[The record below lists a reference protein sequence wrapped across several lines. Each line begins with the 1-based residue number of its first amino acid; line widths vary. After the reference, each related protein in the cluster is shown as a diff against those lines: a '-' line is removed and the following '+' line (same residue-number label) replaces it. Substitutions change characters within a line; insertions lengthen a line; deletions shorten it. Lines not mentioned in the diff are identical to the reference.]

1 MGIVALS
8 RRGTGEGARVAPS
21 EAAATSTLAAPPRTV
36 RPSIASTSSALQR
49 PTRFICHRP
58 LHITTVSH
66 RRGHPHQ
73 PLKSRGPDPFVLTS
87 AIDPS
92 SAPPPPFALRRSV
105 PRCASAMQFSSVF
118 PLEGKAC
125 VSPVRREGSGSER
138 VRIGDCSST
147 RQNRALRRMCFGAR
161 GTTSSAQCVLT
172 SDAGPDTLVVRTSF
186 RRNYA
191 DPNEVAAVI
200 LGGGTGTQLFP
211 LTSTRAT
218 PAVPIGGCYRLI
230 DIPMSN
236 CFNSGINKIFV
247 MTQFNSASLNRHIHR
262 TYLGGGINFTDGS
275 VEVLAATQMPG
286 EAAGWFQGTADAVRK
301 FIWVLEDY
309 YKHKAIEHILILSGD
324 QLYRMDYMELVQKH
338 VDDNADI
345 TLSCAPVGESR
356 ASDYGLVKFDS
367 SGRVIQFSEK
377 PKGADLEEMK
387 VDTSFLNF
395 AIDDPTKYPYIA
407 SMGVYVFKK
416 DVLLNLLKSRYAQ
429 LHDFGSEILP
439 KALHEHNVQAY
450 VFTDYW
456 EDIGT
461 IRSFFD
467 ANMALCEQPP
477 KFEFYDPKTP
487 FFTSPRYLPPTK
499 SDKCRIKD
507 AIISHGCFLRECTIE
522 HSIVGVRSRLNSGC
536 ELKNTMMMGADLY
549 ETEDEISR
557 LLSEGNVPI
566 GVGENTKISNCII
579 DMNARVGRNVSI
591 TNSEGVQEAD
601 RPEEGY
607 YIRSGIV
614 VILKNS
620 TIKDGTVI

>member
-1 MGIVALS
+1 MAQRWTANVIDAVQQ
-8 RRGTGEGARVAPS
+8 R
-21 EAAATSTLAAPPRTV
+21 AAPGG
-36 RPSIASTSSALQR
+36 Q
-49 PTRFICHRP
+49 
-58 LHITTVSH
+58 
-66 RRGHPHQ
+66 G
-73 PLKSRGPDPFVLTS
+73 VL
-87 AIDPS
+87 
-92 SAPPPPFALRRSV
+92 
-105 PRCASAMQFSSVF
+105 
-118 PLEGKAC
+118 
-125 VSPVRREGSGSER
+125 
-138 VRIGDCSST
+138 
-147 RQNRALRRMCFGAR
+147 
-161 GTTSSAQCVLT
+161 
-172 SDAGPDTLVVRTSF
+172 RTSF

-286 EAAGWFQGTADAVRK
+286 EAAGWFRGTADAVRK

-309 YKHKAIEHILILSGD
+309 YKNKSIEHILILSGD

-345 TLSCAPVGESR
+345 TLSCAPVGER
-356 ASDYGLVKFDS
+356 
-367 SGRVIQFSEK
+367 
-377 PKGADLEEMK
+377 
-387 VDTSFLNF
+387 
-395 AIDDPTKYPYIA
+395 
-407 SMGVYVFKK
+407 
-416 DVLLNLLKSRYAQ
+416 SRYAE

-439 KALHEHNVQAY
+439 RALHDHNVQAY

-499 SDKCRIKD
+499 SDKCRIKE
-507 AIISHGCFLRECTIE
+507 AIISHGCFLRECKIE
-522 HSIVGVRSRLNSGC
+522 HSIIGVRSRLNSGS
-536 ELKNTMMMGADLY
+536 ELKNAMMMGADSY

-557 LLSEGNVPI
+557 LMSEGKVPI

-579 DMNARVGRNVSI
+579 DMNARIGRDVVISNK
-591 TNSEGVQEAD
+591 EGVQEAD

-614 VILKNS
+614 VIQKNA
-620 TIKDGTVI
+620 TIKDGSCRAPPGRRDGFCDNLCAALIVVVVSRPGLKKRSGDGRRLKLEWLRLKVKARAGSISSK

>member
-1 MGIVALS
+1 
-8 RRGTGEGARVAPS
+8 
-21 EAAATSTLAAPPRTV
+21 
-36 RPSIASTSSALQR
+36 
-49 PTRFICHRP
+49 
-58 LHITTVSH
+58 
-66 RRGHPHQ
+66 
-73 PLKSRGPDPFVLTS
+73 
-87 AIDPS
+87 
-92 SAPPPPFALRRSV
+92 
-105 PRCASAMQFSSVF
+105 MQFSSVF

-125 VSPVRREGSGSER
+125 VSPIRRGGEGSGSDR
-138 VRIGDCSST
+138 LRIGDCSSIKHE
-147 RQNRALRRMCFGAR
+147 RALRRMCFGAR
-161 GTTSSAQCVLT
+161 GTTRSAQCVLT
-172 SDAGPDTLVVRTSF
+172 SDASPDTLVVRTSF

-324 QLYRMDYMELVQKH
+324 QLYRMNYMELVQKH

-377 PKGADLEEMK
+377 PKGADLEAMK

-407 SMGVYVFKK
+407 SMGVYVFKR
-416 DVLLNLLKSRYAQ
+416 DVLLNLLKSRYAE

-439 KALHEHNVQAY
+439 RALHEHNVKAY

-461 IRSFFD
+461 IRSFYD

-507 AIISHGCFLRECTIE
+507 AIISHGCFLRECTID

-549 ETEDEISR
+549 ETEDEVSR
-557 LLSEGNVPI
+557 LLSEGKVPI

-579 DMNARVGRNVSI
+579 DMNARVGMNVVI

-614 VILKNS
+614 VILKNA

>member
-1 MGIVALS
+1 M
-8 RRGTGEGARVAPS
+8 
-21 EAAATSTLAAPPRTV
+21 
-36 RPSIASTSSALQR
+36 SS
-49 PTRFICHRP
+49 
-58 LHITTVSH
+58 
-66 RRGHPHQ
+66 
-73 PLKSRGPDPFVLTS
+73 
-87 AIDPS
+87 
-92 SAPPPPFALRRSV
+92 
-105 PRCASAMQFSSVF
+105 MQFSSVL

-125 VSPVRREGSGSER
+125 VSPVRREGSASER
-138 VRIGDCSST
+138 LKVGDSSSI
-147 RQNRALRRMCFGAR
+147 RHERASRRMCNGGR
-161 GTTSSAQCVLT
+161 GPAATGAQCVLT
-172 SDAGPDTLVVRTSF
+172 SDASPADTLVLRTSF

-286 EAAGWFQGTADAVRK
+286 EAAGWFRGTADAVRK

-309 YKHKAIEHILILSGD
+309 YKNKSIEHILILSGD

-356 ASDYGLVKFDS
+356 ASEYGLVKFDS
-367 SGRVIQFSEK
+367 SGRVVHFSEK
-377 PKGADLEEMK
+377 PKGDDLEAMK

-395 AIDDPTKYPYIA
+395 AIDDPAKYPYIA
-407 SMGVYVFKK
+407 SMGVYVFKR
-416 DVLLNLLKSRYAQ
+416 DVLLNLLKSRYAE

-439 KALHEHNVQAY
+439 RALHDHNVQAY

-467 ANMALCEQPP
+467 ANMALCEQVTLSFWPP

-499 SDKCRIKD
+499 SDKCRIKE
-507 AIISHGCFLRECTIE
+507 AIISHGCFLRECKIE
-522 HSIVGVRSRLNSGC
+522 HSIIGVRSRLNSGS
-536 ELKNTMMMGADLY
+536 ELKNAMMMGADSY

-557 LLSEGNVPI
+557 LMSEGKVPI

-579 DMNARVGRNVSI
+579 DMNARIGRDVVISNK
-591 TNSEGVQEAD
+591 EGVQEAD

-614 VILKNS
+614 VIQKNA
-620 TIKDGTVI
+620 TIKDGTVV

>member
-1 MGIVALS
+1 
-8 RRGTGEGARVAPS
+8 
-21 EAAATSTLAAPPRTV
+21 
-36 RPSIASTSSALQR
+36 
-49 PTRFICHRP
+49 
-58 LHITTVSH
+58 
-66 RRGHPHQ
+66 
-73 PLKSRGPDPFVLTS
+73 
-87 AIDPS
+87 
-92 SAPPPPFALRRSV
+92 
-105 PRCASAMQFSSVF
+105 MQFSSVL

-125 VSPVRREGSGSER
+125 MSPVRRGSGGYGSER
-138 VRIGDCSST
+138 MRINCCSI
-147 RQNRALRRMCFGAR
+147 RRNKALRRMCFSAR
-161 GTTSSAQCVLT
+161 GAVSSTQCVLT

-377 PKGADLEEMK
+377 PKGAALEEMK

-395 AIDDPTKYPYIA
+395 AIDSPAEYPYIA
-407 SMGVYVFKK
+407 SMGVYVFKR
-416 DVLLNLLKSRYAQ
+416 DVLLDLLKSRYAE

-507 AIISHGCFLRECTIE
+507 AIISHGCFLRECAIE

-557 LLSEGNVPI
+557 LLAEGKVPI

-591 TNSEGVQEAD
+591 TNKEGVQEAD
-601 RPEEGY
+601 RPDEGY

-614 VILKNS
+614 VVLKNA

>member
-1 MGIVALS
+1 MQLS
-8 RRGTGEGARVAPS
+8 
-21 EAAATSTLAAPPRTV
+21 TV
-36 RPSIASTSSALQR
+36 
-49 PTRFICHRP
+49 
-58 LHITTVSH
+58 V
-66 RRGHPHQ
+66 
-73 PLKSRGPDPFVLTS
+73 
-87 AIDPS
+87 
-92 SAPPPPFALRRSV
+92 
-105 PRCASAMQFSSVF
+105 

-125 VSPVRREGSGSER
+125 VSLVRRSGEGSGSQR
-138 VRIGDCSST
+138 VRMGDSTRLRKMCSS
-147 RQNRALRRMCFGAR
+147 AR
-161 GTTSSAQCVLT
+161 GAANSVKSVLT
-172 SDAGPDTLVVRTSF
+172 SDAGPDTLVVRTPF

-200 LGGGTGTQLFP
+200 LGGGTGSQLFP

-309 YKHKAIEHILILSGD
+309 YKHKNIEHILILSGD

-377 PKGADLEEMK
+377 PKGADLEAMK

-395 AIDDPTKYPYIA
+395 AIDDTSKYPYIA
-407 SMGVYVFKK
+407 SMGVYVFKR
-416 DVLLNLLKSRYAQ
+416 DVLLNLLKSRYSQ

-439 KALHEHNVQAY
+439 RALHEHNVQAY

-461 IRSFFD
+461 LGSFFD
-467 ANMALCEQPP
+467 ANMALCEEPP
-477 KFEFYDPKTP
+477 KFQFYDPKTP

-499 SDKCRIKD
+499 SEKSKIKD
-507 AIISHGCFLRECTIE
+507 SIISHGCFLRECTID
-522 HSIVGVRSRLNSGC
+522 HSIVGVRSRLDSGC
-536 ELKNTMMMGADLY
+536 ELKNTMMMGADMY
-549 ETEDEISR
+549 ETEDEIAR
-557 LLSEGNVPI
+557 LMSDGKVPI

-614 VILKNS
+614 VVLKNA
-620 TIKDGTVI
+620 TVKDGTAI

>member
-1 MGIVALS
+1 MPPSRYARARCSLCCLGCSTPSVLLQCSGTPTPRPALY
-8 RRGTGEGARVAPS
+8 
-21 EAAATSTLAAPPRTV
+21 APPSTSPQPPNSTARPALLSSPLSLSLSLSLSPHHHISGATPGLFFPAFDPSLARSPV
-36 RPSIASTSSALQR
+36 DPLTRRPSVPGSRSIRHERAS
-49 PTRFICHRP
+49 
-58 LHITTVSH
+58 
-66 RRGHPHQ
+66 
-73 PLKSRGPDPFVLTS
+73 
-87 AIDPS
+87 
-92 SAPPPPFALRRSV
+92 
-105 PRCASAMQFSSVF
+105 
-118 PLEGKAC
+118 
-125 VSPVRREGSGSER
+125 
-138 VRIGDCSST
+138 
-147 RQNRALRRMCFGAR
+147 RRMCNGGR
-161 GTTSSAQCVLT
+161 GPAATGAQCVLT
-172 SDAGPDTLVVRTSF
+172 SDASPADTLVLRTSF

-286 EAAGWFQGTADAVRK
+286 EAAGWFRGTADAVRK

-309 YKHKAIEHILILSGD
+309 YKNKSIEHILILSGD

-356 ASDYGLVKFDS
+356 ASEYGLVKFDS
-367 SGRVIQFSEK
+367 SGRVVQFSEK
-377 PKGADLEEMK
+377 PKGADLEAMK

-395 AIDDPTKYPYIA
+395 AIDDPAKYPYIA
-407 SMGVYVFKK
+407 SMGVYVFKR
-416 DVLLNLLKSRYAQ
+416 DVLLNLLKSRYAE

-439 KALHEHNVQAY
+439 RALHDHNVQAY

-499 SDKCRIKD
+499 SDKCRIKE
-507 AIISHGCFLRECTIE
+507 AIISHGCFLRECKIE
-522 HSIVGVRSRLNSGC
+522 HSIIGVRSRLNSGS
-536 ELKNTMMMGADLY
+536 ELKNAMMMGADSY

-557 LLSEGNVPI
+557 LMSEGKVPI

-579 DMNARVGRNVSI
+579 DMNARIGRDVVISNK
-591 TNSEGVQEAD
+591 EGVQEAD

-614 VILKNS
+614 VIQKNA
-620 TIKDGTVI
+620 TIKDGTVV

>member
-1 MGIVALS
+1 
-8 RRGTGEGARVAPS
+8 
-21 EAAATSTLAAPPRTV
+21 
-36 RPSIASTSSALQR
+36 
-49 PTRFICHRP
+49 
-58 LHITTVSH
+58 
-66 RRGHPHQ
+66 
-73 PLKSRGPDPFVLTS
+73 
-87 AIDPS
+87 
-92 SAPPPPFALRRSV
+92 
-105 PRCASAMQFSSVF
+105 MQFSSVL

-125 VSPVRREGSGSER
+125 VTPIRRGGESSGSDR
-138 VRIGDCSST
+138 LRIGDNSSSIKHE
-147 RQNRALRRMCFGAR
+147 RASRRMCLGAR
-161 GTTSSAQCVLT
+161 CSTRSAQRVLT
-172 SDAGPDTLVVRTSF
+172 SDASPDTLVVRTSF

-218 PAVPIGGCYRLI
+218 PAVPVGGCYRLI

-324 QLYRMDYMELVQKH
+324 QLYRMDYMELIQKH

-356 ASDYGLVKFDS
+356 ASDYGLVKFDNL
-367 SGRVIQFSEK
+367 GRVIQFSEK
-377 PKGADLEEMK
+377 PKGADLEAMK

-395 AIDDPTKYPYIA
+395 AIDDPSKYPYIA
-407 SMGVYVFKK
+407 SMGVYVFKR
-416 DVLLNLLKSRYAQ
+416 DVLLNLLKSRYAE

-439 KALHEHNVQAY
+439 RALHEHNVQ
-450 VFTDYW
+450 
-456 EDIGT
+456 
-461 IRSFFD
+461 
-467 ANMALCEQPP
+467 
-477 KFEFYDPKTP
+477 
-487 FFTSPRYLPPTK
+487 
-499 SDKCRIKD
+499 IKD

-557 LLSEGNVPI
+557 LLSDGKVPI

-579 DMNARVGRNVSI
+579 DMSARVGRNVVI

-614 VILKNS
+614 VILKNA

>member
-1 MGIVALS
+1 MRVEEYKGY
-8 RRGTGEGARVAPS
+8 GENRWFFF
-21 EAAATSTLAAPPRTV
+21 TV
-36 RPSIASTSSALQR
+36 REQSSSNKEKEPSRKVRVKGVTATWKATGSVQLIRRARSKVVVGSKRVLIYNSSDTAENGKWSMHEY
-49 PTRFICHRP
+49 I
-58 LHITTVSH
+58 
-66 RRGHPHQ
+66 
-73 PLKSRGPDPFVLTS
+73 LKDHAAV
-87 AIDPS
+87 
-92 SAPPPPFALRRSV
+92 
-105 PRCASAMQFSSVF
+105 CFSYAVQQ
-118 PLEGKAC
+118 C
-125 VSPVRREGSGSER
+125 VSPRGKSMYEASEERREGSWSER
-138 VRIGDCSST
+138 MRIGNSCSI
-147 RQNRALRRMCFGAR
+147 RRNKALRRMCFGAR
-161 GTTSSAQCVLT
+161 GAVSSAQCVLT
-172 SDAGPDTLVVRTSF
+172 SDAGPDTL
-186 RRNYA
+186 
-191 DPNEVAAVI
+191 
-200 LGGGTGTQLFP
+200 
-211 LTSTRAT
+211 
-218 PAVPIGGCYRLI
+218 VPIGGCYRLI

-377 PKGADLEEMK
+377 PKGAALEEMK

-407 SMGVYVFKK
+407 SMGVYVFKR
-416 DVLLNLLKSRYAQ
+416 DVLLDLLKSRYAE

-467 ANMALCEQPP
+467 ANMALCEQ
-477 KFEFYDPKTP
+477 
-487 FFTSPRYLPPTK
+487 
-499 SDKCRIKD
+499 IKD
-507 AIISHGCFLRECTIE
+507 AIISHGCFLRECAIE

-557 LLSEGNVPI
+557 LLSEGKVPI

-591 TNSEGVQEAD
+591 TNTEVSKWGETSFRAEIFFVKKRHLSFFEKRTTNNTAP
-601 RPEEGY
+601 R
-607 YIRSGIV
+607 
-614 VILKNS
+614 
-620 TIKDGTVI
+620 

>member
-1 MGIVALS
+1 M
-8 RRGTGEGARVAPS
+8 
-21 EAAATSTLAAPPRTV
+21 
-36 RPSIASTSSALQR
+36 SS
-49 PTRFICHRP
+49 
-58 LHITTVSH
+58 
-66 RRGHPHQ
+66 
-73 PLKSRGPDPFVLTS
+73 
-87 AIDPS
+87 
-92 SAPPPPFALRRSV
+92 
-105 PRCASAMQFSSVF
+105 MQFSSVL

-125 VSPVRREGSGSER
+125 VCPVRSANNGCER
-138 VRIGDCSST
+138 LKVGDSSSL
-147 RQNRALRRMCFGAR
+147 RHEMALRRKCNGTRGGGAAN
-161 GTTSSAQCVLT
+161 GAQCVLT
-172 SDAGPDTLVVRTSF
+172 SDASPDTLSQVVRSSF

-286 EAAGWFQGTADAVRK
+286 EAAGWFRGTADAVRK

-309 YKHKAIEHILILSGD
+309 YKHKSIEHILILSGD

-356 ASDYGLVKFDS
+356 ASEYGLVKFDS

-377 PKGADLEEMK
+377 PKGADLEAMK

-395 AIDDPTKYPYIA
+395 AIDDPAKNPYIA
-407 SMGVYVFKK
+407 SMGVYVFKRE
-416 DVLLNLLKSRYAQ
+416 VLLNLLKSRYTE

-439 KALHEHNVQAY
+439 RALHDHNVQAY

-499 SDKCRIKD
+499 SDKCRIKE

-522 HSIVGVRSRLNSGC
+522 HSIIGVRSRLNSGSV
-536 ELKNTMMMGADLY
+536 LKNAMMMGADLY
-549 ETEDEISR
+549 ETEDEILG
-557 LLSEGNVPI
+557 LLSEGKVPI
-566 GVGENTKISNCII
+566 GVGENSKLSNCII
-579 DMNARVGRNVSI
+579 DMNARIGRDVVI
-591 TNSEGVQEAD
+591 ANSEGVQEAD

-614 VILKNS
+614 VILKNA
-620 TIKDGTVI
+620 TVKDGTVV

>member
-1 MGIVALS
+1 
-8 RRGTGEGARVAPS
+8 
-21 EAAATSTLAAPPRTV
+21 
-36 RPSIASTSSALQR
+36 
-49 PTRFICHRP
+49 
-58 LHITTVSH
+58 
-66 RRGHPHQ
+66 
-73 PLKSRGPDPFVLTS
+73 
-87 AIDPS
+87 
-92 SAPPPPFALRRSV
+92 
-105 PRCASAMQFSSVF
+105 MQFSSVF

-125 VSPVRREGSGSER
+125 VSPARRGGEGSGSER
-138 VRIGDCSST
+138 VKIGDGSSI

-161 GTTSSAQCVLT
+161 GTANGAQCVLT
-172 SDAGPDTLVVRTSF
+172 SDVGPDTLVVRTSF

-377 PKGADLEEMK
+377 PKGADLEKMK

-395 AIDDPTKYPYIA
+395 AIDDPSKYPYIA

-416 DVLLNLLKSRYAQ
+416 DVLLNLLKSKYAE

-439 KALHEHNVQAY
+439 KALHEHNMQAY

-461 IRSFFD
+461 LKSFFD

-507 AIISHGCFLRECTIE
+507 AIISHGCFLRECNIE

-536 ELKNTMMMGADLY
+536 ELTNTMMMGADLY

-557 LLSEGNVPI
+557 LLSEGKVPI

-579 DMNARVGRNVSI
+579 DMNARVGKNVSI

-607 YIRSGIV
+607 YVRSGIV
-614 VILKNS
+614 VILKNA

>member
-1 MGIVALS
+1 
-8 RRGTGEGARVAPS
+8 
-21 EAAATSTLAAPPRTV
+21 
-36 RPSIASTSSALQR
+36 
-49 PTRFICHRP
+49 
-58 LHITTVSH
+58 
-66 RRGHPHQ
+66 
-73 PLKSRGPDPFVLTS
+73 
-87 AIDPS
+87 
-92 SAPPPPFALRRSV
+92 
-105 PRCASAMQFSSVF
+105 
-118 PLEGKAC
+118 
-125 VSPVRREGSGSER
+125 
-138 VRIGDCSST
+138 
-147 RQNRALRRMCFGAR
+147 
-161 GTTSSAQCVLT
+161 
-172 SDAGPDTLVVRTSF
+172 
-186 RRNYA
+186 
-191 DPNEVAAVI
+191 
-200 LGGGTGTQLFP
+200 
-211 LTSTRAT
+211 
-218 PAVPIGGCYRLI
+218 
-230 DIPMSN
+230 
-236 CFNSGINKIFV
+236 
-247 MTQFNSASLNRHIHR
+247 
-262 TYLGGGINFTDGS
+262 
-275 VEVLAATQMPG
+275 
-286 EAAGWFQGTADAVRK
+286 
-301 FIWVLEDY
+301 
-309 YKHKAIEHILILSGD
+309 
-324 QLYRMDYMELVQKH
+324 MDYMELVQKH

-345 TLSCAPVGESR
+345 TLSCAPVGERSR

-377 PKGADLEEMK
+377 PKGAALEEMK

-395 AIDDPTKYPYIA
+395 AIDSPAEYPYIA
-407 SMGVYVFKK
+407 SMGVYVFKR
-416 DVLLNLLKSRYAQ
+416 DVLLDLLKSRYAE

-507 AIISHGCFLRECTIE
+507 AIISHGCFLRECAIE

-557 LLSEGNVPI
+557 LLAEGKVPI

-591 TNSEGVQEAD
+591 TNKEGVQEAD
-601 RPEEGY
+601 RPDEGY

-614 VILKNS
+614 VVLKNA

>member
-1 MGIVALS
+1 
-8 RRGTGEGARVAPS
+8 
-21 EAAATSTLAAPPRTV
+21 
-36 RPSIASTSSALQR
+36 
-49 PTRFICHRP
+49 
-58 LHITTVSH
+58 
-66 RRGHPHQ
+66 
-73 PLKSRGPDPFVLTS
+73 
-87 AIDPS
+87 
-92 SAPPPPFALRRSV
+92 
-105 PRCASAMQFSSVF
+105 MQFSTVF

-125 VSPVRREGSGSER
+125 MSPVRRSSDGSRSDR
-138 VRIGDCSST
+138 VRIGDSSSLKHD
-147 RQNRALRRMCFGAR
+147 RALRRMCFGAR
-161 GTTSSAQCVLT
+161 GPANSAQCVLT

-377 PKGADLEEMK
+377 PKGADLEAMK

-395 AIDDPTKYPYIA
+395 AIDDTTKYPYIA
-407 SMGVYVFKK
+407 SMGVYVFKR
-416 DVLLNLLKSRYAQ
+416 DVLLNLLKSRYSE

-439 KALHEHNVQAY
+439 RALHEHNVQAY

-477 KFEFYDPKTP
+477 KFQFYDPKTP

-499 SDKCRIKD
+499 SDKCKIKD
-507 AIISHGCFLRECTIE
+507 SIISHGCFLRECTIE

-536 ELKNTMMMGADLY
+536 ELKNTMMMGADMY
-549 ETEDEISR
+549 ETEDEIAR
-557 LLSEGNVPI
+557 LMSDGKVPI

-579 DMNARVGRNVSI
+579 DMNARVGRNITI
-591 TNSEGVQEAD
+591 TNTEGVQEAD

-614 VILKNS
+614 VILKNA

>member
-1 MGIVALS
+1 M
-8 RRGTGEGARVAPS
+8 
-21 EAAATSTLAAPPRTV
+21 
-36 RPSIASTSSALQR
+36 SS
-49 PTRFICHRP
+49 
-58 LHITTVSH
+58 
-66 RRGHPHQ
+66 
-73 PLKSRGPDPFVLTS
+73 
-87 AIDPS
+87 
-92 SAPPPPFALRRSV
+92 
-105 PRCASAMQFSSVF
+105 MQFSSVL

-125 VSPVRREGSGSER
+125 VSPVRREGSASER
-138 VRIGDCSST
+138 LKVGDSSSI
-147 RQNRALRRMCFGAR
+147 RHERASRRMCNGGR
-161 GTTSSAQCVLT
+161 GPAATGAQCVLT
-172 SDAGPDTLVVRTSF
+172 SDASPADTLVLRTSF

-286 EAAGWFQGTADAVRK
+286 EAAGWFRGTADAVRK

-309 YKHKAIEHILILSGD
+309 YKNKSIEHILILSGD

-356 ASDYGLVKFDS
+356 ASEYGLVKFDS
-367 SGRVIQFSEK
+367 SGRVVHFSEK
-377 PKGADLEEMK
+377 PKGDDLEAMK

-395 AIDDPTKYPYIA
+395 AIDDPAKYPYIA
-407 SMGVYVFKK
+407 SMGVYVFKR
-416 DVLLNLLKSRYAQ
+416 DVLLNLLKSRYAE

-439 KALHEHNVQAY
+439 RALHDHNVQAY

-499 SDKCRIKD
+499 SDKCRIKE
-507 AIISHGCFLRECTIE
+507 AIISHGCFLRECKIE
-522 HSIVGVRSRLNSGC
+522 HSIIGVRSRLNSGS
-536 ELKNTMMMGADLY
+536 ELKNAMMMGADSY

-557 LLSEGNVPI
+557 LMSEGKVPI

-579 DMNARVGRNVSI
+579 DMNARIGRDVVISNK
-591 TNSEGVQEAD
+591 EGVQEAD

-614 VILKNS
+614 VIQKNA
-620 TIKDGTVI
+620 TIKDGTVV